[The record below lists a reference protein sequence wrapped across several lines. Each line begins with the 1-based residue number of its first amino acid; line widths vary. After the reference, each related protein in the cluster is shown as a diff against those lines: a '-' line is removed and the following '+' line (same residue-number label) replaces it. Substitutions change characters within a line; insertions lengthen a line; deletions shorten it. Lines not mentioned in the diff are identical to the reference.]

1 MRLAQIRDGTWD
13 WHLSRPEWSLL
24 AAIASMFPLVPP
36 DYHQATRDG
45 LSGSVPIDPALL
57 RESLAAHTAELRAR
71 VRGWIQRVPSPSARK
86 GVVLRL
92 TSADLEHWLQVLN
105 DVRVGSWIRL
115 GCLDPAALRG
125 LELTSAN
132 ERHLFLMEFCGRVQA
147 RLLEALDEPDDSST
161 D

>member
-1 MRLAQIRDGTWD
+1 VKLARTSDGAWD

-36 DYHQATRDG
+36 DYHQATRHD
-45 LSGSVPIDPALL
+45 LSGGVPIDTALL

-71 VRGWIQRVPSPSARK
+71 VGGWLQRVRSPAARK

-92 TSADLEHWLQVLN
+92 TPADFEHWLQVLN

-115 GCLDPAALRG
+115 GCPDQTALRDV
-125 LELTSAN
+125 ELTAAN
-132 ERHLFLMEFCGRVQA
+132 ERHLFLMEFCGRIQA
-147 RLLEALDEPDDSST
+147 RFLEVLDEPDDSST